1 MIAAGPANLSELER
15 AVAAM
20 ATATAR
26 RDRRKVVEADVA
38 FHTAI
43 AAALGNRRLLA
54 AVAGALSELRL
65 VLSVTDRADGDL
77 KAQLRQHRALLERFR
92 IGDLQIVAA
101 LDAHLHDAEIMV
113 RVAVEAAEW
122 ASRVS
127 SDRLITT
134 TSNYRTLV
142 SDPPRD
148 EST

>member
-1 MIAAGPANLSELER
+1 L
-15 AVAAM
+15 
-20 ATATAR
+20 ATAPPR

-134 TSNYRTLV
+134 TSNDRTLV